1 MSQVCPLLYR
11 QIDATAARLGA
22 LPVMLL
28 VACYLMTEHAI
39 WLYLLGSDFLLRLYV
54 GSACGPVYISALWLK
69 KLLRL
74 PTRMSDGGPKRLAAY
89 MGLALTL
96 LLLLADY
103 AGLPL
108 LGQIAGGIFLA
119 CAGLELL
126 FDYCIGCRIY
136 VWIRKIRFG
145 GE

>member
-1 MSQVCPLLYR
+1 ML
-11 QIDATAARLGA
+11 AA
-22 LPVMLL
+22 
-28 VACYLMTEHAI
+28 AI
-39 WLYLLGSDFLLRLYV
+39 MGDGQR
-54 GSACGPVYISALWLK
+54 
-69 KLLRL
+69 
-74 PTRMSDGGPKRLAAY
+74 GGPFAGLFLALVRAAQ
-89 MGLALTL
+89 GDGPASDCALTL

-119 CAGLELL
+119 CAGLELF